1 MSATVGNGKRG
12 PALTP
17 SELDNILAQVGL
29 TQGDFEVMNGGGGS
43 NPGTSLMGKFDPTI
57 LIHGGRW
64 RLISAM
70 VPMSRGLL
78 PAIK

>member
-29 TQGDFEVMNGGGGS
+29 TQGGF
-43 NPGTSLMGKFDPTI
+43 
-57 LIHGGRW
+57 
-64 RLISAM
+64 
-70 VPMSRGLL
+70 
-78 PAIK
+78 